1 MMRKIIKCRID
12 KFFKET
18 RLFNSPLVL
27 LSKGYLVSLSF
38 FLFLPFFC
46 SSLSLSLSISLSL
59 SVCLFS
65 LPLQLSLSSLCIVSH
80 FLYFHLSITISLS
93 TIYLSISVFLS
104 LYPSLSLSLSF
115 SSTISLSLSL
125 SVYFLE
131 WVGRGDAR
139 DLHTENSFGQYQTG
153 ARSSAISTRCVSTL
167 TLVLSSIKFISIHII
182 FDTVYYS
189 LAFYPT
195 CIFFLYSSS
204 LYLFSFLI
212 SFLFSFVTFSS

>member
-1 MMRKIIKCRID
+1 MIWYGMIWYNISVIWWDVIWYEVRYNMIMRDRDDVRWYREREI
-12 KFFKET
+12 
-18 RLFNSPLVL
+18 
-27 LSKGYLVSLSF
+27 YLSF
-38 FLFLPFFC
+38 SVFLSLYL
-46 SSLSLSLSISLSL
+46 SISISLSLSSTISLSISLSL
-59 SVCLFS
+59 SLSDFFS
-65 LPLQLSLSSLCIVSH
+65 LTFSLW
-80 FLYFHLSITISLS
+80 
-93 TIYLSISVFLS
+93 LS
-104 LYPSLSLSLSF
+104 LYLSLSLC
-115 SSTISLSLSL
+115 L
-125 SVYFLE
+125 LE
-131 WVGRGDAR
+131 WVGRGNAR

-167 TLVLSSIKFISIHII
+167 TLVLSSIKFITIYII

>member
-1 MMRKIIKCRID
+1 MIQRKRD
-12 KFFKET
+12 
-18 RLFNSPLVL
+18 
-27 LSKGYLVSLSF
+27 LS
-38 FLFLPFFC
+38 LFLC
-46 SSLSLSLSISLSL
+46 LSLSLSLYLYLSLSL
-59 SVCLFS
+59 F
-65 LPLQLSLSSLCIVSH
+65 
-80 FLYFHLSITISLS
+80 Y
-93 TIYLSISVFLS
+93 YLSI
-104 LYPSLSLSLSF
+104 YLSLSLSDFF
-115 SSTISLSLSL
+115 SLTFSLWLSLYLSLSL
-125 SVYFLE
+125 CLLE
-131 WVGRGDAR
+131 WVGRGNAR

-167 TLVLSSIKFISIHII
+167 TLVLSSIKFITIYII